1 MSQTVFSAA
10 IQQARPAMTALR
22 QHLHAHPELGY
33 AEWQTS
39 ALIASSLEQWGYQ
52 VERGLA
58 GTGIVATLK
67 QGDGSKVLG
76 LRADMDALP
85 IQEEADRPHA
95 SRQPGVMHAC
105 GHDGHCAALLAAA
118 RLLAAP
124 DSFNGTLRLIFQ
136 PAEECQQ
143 SGAKA
148 MLEQGL
154 FQRFPCDAIFALHNW
169 PGIPVGQFGLLA
181 GPLMAS
187 TDTVH
192 IRIHGHGGH
201 GAMPHQA
208 VDPILVGAALTLAL
222 QSIVARNVDPLDVAV
237 VTVGAVHAG
246 SLSSVIPDLL
256 DMALTVRALRP
267 QVRELLL
274 ERIRQLTLQQAASF
288 GASAEITVDPCHFP
302 VLVNDAEH
310 TAFARQVV
318 LDWLGE
324 QGLYASV
331 KAQTGSEDFAFMLQ
345 HCPGCYLLLG
355 NGPLEGGCM
364 LHNPAYDFND
374 QALPYAAEYWQ
385 RLAMAYLR

>member
-1 MSQTVFSAA
+1 MSKSVFSAA
-10 IQQARPAMTALR
+10 IQQAKPEMTALR

-33 AEWQTS
+33 AELQTS
-39 ALIASSLEQWGYQ
+39 ALIASKLEQWGYQ

-58 GTGIVATLK
+58 GTGVVATLR
-67 QGDGSKVLG
+67 QGDGRKVLG

-124 DSFNGTLRLIFQ
+124 HSFNGSLRLIFQ

-169 PGIPVGQFGLLA
+169 PGIPVGQFGFLA

-187 TDTVH
+187 TDTVQ
-192 IRIHGHGGH
+192 IRIHGRGGH
-201 GAMPHQA
+201 GAMPQQA

-222 QSIVARNVDPLDVAV
+222 QSIVARNVDPRDVAV

-246 SLSSVIPDLL
+246 SLSSVIPDQL

-267 QVRELLL
+267 EVRELLL
-274 ERIRQLTLQQAASF
+274 QRIHQLAQQQATSF
-288 GASAEITVDPCHFP
+288 GATAEVLVDPCHFP
-302 VLVNDAEH
+302 VLVNDVGQ
-310 TAFARQVV
+310 TDFARQVAV
-318 LDWLGE
+318 DWLGE
-324 QGLYASV
+324 QGIYAPV
-331 KAQTGSEDFAFMLQ
+331 QPLTGSEDFAFMLQ
-345 HCPGCYLLLG
+345 QCPGCYLLLG

-385 RLAMAYLR
+385 RLALAYLR